1 VILEEFLMVG
11 YQNSANRYR
20 EVAIS
25 TANPLQLVIMLY
37 DAAICSIKEA
47 QSHINKK
54 DISARSR
61 SVNQCIAIIS
71 ELQSCL
77 NLRAG
82 GEIANSLDRLY
93 DYMKRRIFAA
103 NVQQSCQPLVEVE
116 ALLENLSSA
125 WKQIAGPATRAD
137 ASTTGQKMPEH
148 MIPGSPAP
156 ATGIQ
161 LKAFNISI

>member
-1 VILEEFLMVG
+1 MVG

-37 DAAICSIKEA
+37 DAAICSIQEA
-47 QSHINKK
+47 QGHINKK
-54 DISARSR
+54 DIAARSR
-61 SVNQCIAIIS
+61 SVNKCIAIIS

-93 DYMKRRIFAA
+93 DYMKRRIFTA

-125 WKQIAGPATRAD
+125 WKQIAGQATRAD
-137 ASTTGQKMPEH
+137 ASTNAQKMPEH
-148 MIPGSPAP
+148 MFPGSSAP
-156 ATGIQ
+156 ATGMQ
-161 LKAFNISI
+161 LKAFNVSI